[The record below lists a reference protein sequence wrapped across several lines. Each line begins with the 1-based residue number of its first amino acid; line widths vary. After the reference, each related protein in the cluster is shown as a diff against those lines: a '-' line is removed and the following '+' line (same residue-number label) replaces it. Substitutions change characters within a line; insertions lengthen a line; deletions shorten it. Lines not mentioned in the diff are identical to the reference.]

1 MTQLS
6 PDQRNY
12 LYLQAAERV
21 GIHKPILAALYAV
34 HNEPMVA
41 EEETGLG
48 ISPAN
53 RIPWERLN
61 SFIQQVEYAAN
72 TIRSLTDTLIDGGW
86 EPGQLWD
93 LDRGRYTETFMHQVA
108 AGYAPVSDQSK
119 AGRLERCNYPALW
132 QSYLEDLQ
140 IDLEGLDLPPNQ
152 AYLDEALLKLI
163 ESIPRYYTGLA
174 YTQDALLEAFR
185 IWQGLESREEAIASL
200 NQTIAMP
207 QVRVSPETS
216 PEDRS
221 PESYVEQRLLKFIQQ
236 IITEF
241 IGFPSQRE
249 ALLRLTQLWRQLDS
263 REEAIASLA
272 QETSPE
278 ADLKILDPALIAFS
292 QRIPQYY
299 GGLGLQRNAIVEA
312 VRVWRQLGSRSEA
325 LASLGVDAEI
335 FRDARNNPT
344 ALKNATALLDREL
357 LAFVRRVGI
366 YYQES
371 DLQREA
377 LLQMVQIW
385 RAIESRDQAIESLIN
400 DLKQM
405 NRARSGTPEA
415 PPQPLTIV
423 PPRPQRWTPENI
435 QIYAAIIPEGNF
447 SWAEATR
454 GGTRMPPNQTTVDAI
469 VRIAQ
474 LAQTAR
480 DRIGRQFHVTS
491 WYRPPEINRRVGGV
505 SNSRHIVGDAID
517 FYCEGLTGYQL
528 YWLLDPLWPG
538 GLGRYRQFPYLSHI
552 DARNYRARWIH

>member
-1 MTQLS
+1 MATLS
-6 PDQRNY
+6 PDRRNY
-12 LYLQAAERV
+12 LYLQQAERV

-34 HNEPMVA
+34 HKEPMLT

-61 SFIQQVEYAAN
+61 SFVQQVEYAAN
-72 TIRSLTDTLIDGGW
+72 TIRSLTEILIVSGW

-93 LDRGRYTETFMHQVA
+93 FDRGRYTEKFIDRVA
-108 AGYAPVSDQSK
+108 AGYAPVADESK
-119 AGRLERCNYPALW
+119 AGRLESCNFPALW

-140 IDLEGLDLPPNQ
+140 IDVEGLDLPPDR
-152 AYLDEALLKLI
+152 AYLDEALLKLL

-185 IWQGLESREEAIASL
+185 IWQGLENRAEAIASL
-200 NQTIAMP
+200 DRVIAMP
-207 QVRVSPETS
+207 QVRVSP
-216 PEDRS
+216 PQNQP
-221 PESYVEQRLLKFIQQ
+221 PESYLDQRLLKFIQQ
-236 IITEF
+236 IIAEF
-241 IGFPSQRE
+241 IGFPKQRE

-272 QETSPE
+272 KNTSP
-278 ADLKILDPALIAFS
+278 APDLNILDPALIAFS

-299 GGLGLQRNAIVEA
+299 GGQGSQRNAIVEA
-312 VRVWRQLGSRSEA
+312 VRVWRQLPSRSDA
-325 LASLGVDAEI
+325 LTSLGIDAEV

-377 LLQMVQIW
+377 LLKMVQIW
-385 RAIESRDQAIESLIN
+385 RGIESRDQTIESLIF

-454 GGTRMPPNQTTVDAI
+454 GGTRMPPNQMTVDAI

-474 LAQTAR
+474 LAQTVR
-480 DRIGRQFHVTS
+480 DRIGRPFHVTS

-505 SNSRHIVGDAID
+505 SNSRHIIGDAID
-517 FYCEGLTGYQL
+517 FYCVGLTGSQL

-538 GLGRYRQFPYLSHI
+538 GLGRYHQFPYLSHI
-552 DARNYRARWIH
+552 DARNYRARWFH